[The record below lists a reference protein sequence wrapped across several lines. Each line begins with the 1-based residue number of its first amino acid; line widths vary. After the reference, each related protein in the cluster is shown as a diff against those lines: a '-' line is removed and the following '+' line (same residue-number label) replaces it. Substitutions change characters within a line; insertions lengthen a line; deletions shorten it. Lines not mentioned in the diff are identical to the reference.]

1 MLAMQGRRL
10 TISRGL
16 APLPEAAATP
26 PAARPSRPPEAI
38 ARMAPIAPTPD
49 FCLVHHRLA
58 ALERLSL
65 LRDKGALSAEEFAA
79 EKALVLRLPAE
90 ELMLVPESMVPPRG
104 PSLLG
109 RLFSWKLLAAGVAA
123 GLCLSAFTAPRDL
136 TAMADQAARMIGQG

>member
-1 MLAMQGRRL
+1 MQGRRL
-10 TISRGL
+10 IISRGL
-16 APLPEAAATP
+16 APVPETNGAGDEPRPAQRP
-26 PAARPSRPPEAI
+26 DPAAPA
-38 ARMAPIAPTPD
+38 PD

-58 ALERLSL
+58 ALERLSD

-90 ELMLVPESMVPPRG
+90 ELMLAPEVMVPPRG

-123 GLCLSAFTAPRDL
+123 GLALTAFTAPRDL
-136 TAMADQAARMIGQG
+136 MAMADQAARLIG

>member
-1 MLAMQGRRL
+1 MQGRRL
-10 TISRGL
+10 TISRGV
-16 APLPEAAATP
+16 APVPETAATP
-26 PAARPSRPPEAI
+26 AAPHPPRPAE
-38 ARMAPIAPTPD
+38 PIAAAPD

-65 LRDKGALSAEEFAA
+65 LRDRGALSADEFAA

-90 ELMLVPESMVPPRG
+90 ELLLPPEGMIAPRG

-123 GLCLSAFTAPRDL
+123 GLCLSAFTAPSEL
-136 TAMADQAARMIGQG
+136 VAMADQAARMIG

>member
-1 MLAMQGRRL
+1 MQGRRL

-16 APLPEAAATP
+16 TPVPETAGPTLVP
-26 PAARPSRPPEAI
+26 QSARPVGPT
-38 ARMAPIAPTPD
+38 APAPD

-58 ALERLSL
+58 ALERLSV

-90 ELMLVPESMVPPRG
+90 ELMLAPEGMLPPRG

-109 RLFSWKLLAAGVAA
+109 RLLSWKLLAAGIVG
-123 GLCLSAFTAPRDL
+123 GLCLSAYTAPRDL
-136 TAMADQAARMIGQG
+136 MILADQAARLIG

>member
-1 MLAMQGRRL
+1 MQGRRL

-16 APLPEAAATP
+16 APVPETAAAALAP
-26 PAARPSRPPEAI
+26 RPARPADPAAPA
-38 ARMAPIAPTPD
+38 PD

-90 ELMLVPESMVPPRG
+90 ELMLVPEGMLPPRG

-109 RLFSWKLLAAGVAA
+109 RLMSWKLLAAGVAA
-123 GLCLSAFTAPRDL
+123 GLCLSAYTAPRDL
-136 TAMADQAARMIGQG
+136 MLLADQAARMIG